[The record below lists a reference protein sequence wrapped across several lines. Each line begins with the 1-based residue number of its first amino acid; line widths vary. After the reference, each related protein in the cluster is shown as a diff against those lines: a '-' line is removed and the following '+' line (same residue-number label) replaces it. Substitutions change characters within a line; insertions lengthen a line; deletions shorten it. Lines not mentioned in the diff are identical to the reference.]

1 MITGVAL
8 AIDLLFVLGL
18 IGVFMTANKLFGPL
32 SVHEGDGLLPYETG
46 MPPIEQAKDSMAV
59 LYWRFA
65 VLFVV
70 FDVDLAFVLPW
81 ALNRA
86 GLDAAQAAS
95 MTVFIFLML
104 LMLGYFWRRGVLECD
119 I

>member
-1 MITGVAL
+1 MTTAL
-8 AIDLLFVLGL
+8 AMGIDVLFVLGL
-18 IGVFMTANKLFGPL
+18 LGVFMSVNRLFGPKG
-32 SVHEGDGLLPYETG
+32 VHAGDGALPYETG
-46 MPPIEQAKDSMAV
+46 MPPIERAQDNMAV

-81 ALNRA
+81 ALNRP
-86 GLDAAQAAS
+86 GFDLGQAAA

-104 LMLGYFWRRGVLECD
+104 LMLAYFWRRGVLECE